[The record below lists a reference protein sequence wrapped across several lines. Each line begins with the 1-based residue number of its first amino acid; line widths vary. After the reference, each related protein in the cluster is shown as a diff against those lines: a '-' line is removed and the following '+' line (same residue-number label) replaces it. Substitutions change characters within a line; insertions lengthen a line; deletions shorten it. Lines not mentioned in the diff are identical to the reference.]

1 MIPHVIHPLLRKD
14 VIEARAYQLEGV
26 AETLEASTLLI
37 YPTAAGKTVVSAMV
51 VAEKIHRESGF
62 AVLLAPTVGLVDQHY
77 KTFKNWF
84 SEDIRVNTLTGSQP
98 AKRRKGVWQSSDLVV
113 ATPQVFRNDVQNGLL
128 DPSDLSMLVLDEA
141 HHSVGNHAMGQ
152 SADLYVDC
160 SDSRILA
167 MTASPGYS
175 KRHVQDLCK
184 RLAIN
189 RIHMRSSSDSSVKKY
204 LSELDILEIR
214 VDVPVDLKK
223 LAHPF
228 NEWQESLVDVERRL
242 GRYVHEGRI
251 GYAGLSGAMDR
262 AKGAIR
268 RGDGSAYASVS
279 RLALAMTLNH
289 LINHLLSQ
297 GVGAAREFLS
307 RKAMGESRTKKSG
320 RDFLKDHRVSTLMS
334 QLDGLTEIHSK
345 IGTVRRLVVERLRRN
360 PKSKIIIFATF
371 RDTVSSIHK
380 AIENIDY
387 VKALKFVGQAK
398 KNGVGLTSSQQIE
411 TIDLFRKGDANVLVA
426 TSVGEEGLDI
436 PSADLVVFYEPVGS
450 EIRTIQR
457 RGRTG
462 RRRQGDVIVL
472 IAEGTRDE
480 GAANSSQ
487 RREEAMLRSIHS
499 VRRSLLVG
507 PIDYSVLD
515 SFSVSSEQ
523 GLIDASSFIQEERE
537 RYKHKFS
544 ISDTSNEGSSPR
556 IPESAGGLDAK
567 TFRPWGQSGLD
578 DF

>member
-1 MIPHVIHPLLRKD
+1 
-14 VIEARAYQLEGV
+14 
-26 AETLEASTLLI
+26 
-37 YPTAAGKTVVSAMV
+37 
-51 VAEKIHRESGF
+51 
-62 AVLLAPTVGLVDQHY
+62 
-77 KTFKNWF
+77 
-84 SEDIRVNTLTGSQP
+84 
-98 AKRRKGVWQSSDLVV
+98 
-113 ATPQVFRNDVQNGLL
+113 
-128 DPSDLSMLVLDEA
+128 
-141 HHSVGNHAMGQ
+141 
-152 SADLYVDC
+152 
-160 SDSRILA
+160 

-380 AIENIDY
+380 AIENIDD

-515 SFSVSSEQ
+515 SFSVSSLS
-523 GLIDASSFIQEERE
+523 LIHI
-537 RYKHKFS
+537 
-544 ISDTSNEGSSPR
+544 
-556 IPESAGGLDAK
+556 
-567 TFRPWGQSGLD
+567 
-578 DF
+578 